1 MNTIHILSDTELVS
15 LVAGED
21 HVLVSYMLDAAGALF
36 QNLLAL
42 HGWDCHSCANLVQ
55 CGHE

>member
-1 MNTIHILSDTELVS
+1 MDTIHILPDTEIVP

-21 HVLVSYMLDAAGALF
+21 HVLILYMLDAAGALF
-36 QNLLAL
+36 PRLLAL
-42 HGWDCHSCANLVQ
+42 QGWDCRSCANLVQ